1 VSSIVFL
8 GTGTM
13 GLPMA
18 RNLALNGF
26 KVRAWNRTPE
36 RARALV
42 EDGVEVF
49 EDPRTAATGCTVLV
63 TMMSEASAVLDSAPP
78 ALAALE
84 RSERSAIWLQT
95 STIGVEGTELC
106 AELADRH
113 GVQFVDA
120 PVLGT
125 RKPAQDGELVI
136 LGSGPDEALDS
147 CEVLF
152 GALGSR
158 TLRLGPAGAGT
169 RCKLA
174 VNSWIVGLTAVL
186 AETISLAEALEIE
199 PRRFFEAIDGGP
211 LDVPYARLKGE
222 AMIQHDFSDVAFRLA
237 LAAKD
242 ADLVLGAAQE
252 RGLEVPVMRAVA
264 ERIHRV
270 EKAGHGDDDMAA
282 TYLATAS
289 PDSALAAGT
298 HG

>member
-1 VSSIVFL
+1 
-8 GTGTM
+8 M

-18 RNLALNGF
+18 RNLAIDGF
-26 KVRAWNRTPE
+26 TVRAWNRTPE
-36 RARALV
+36 RARPLV
-42 EDGVEVF
+42 NHGVEIF
-49 EDPRTAATGCTVLV
+49 DDPRSAATGCTVLV

-84 RSERSAIWLQT
+84 RNAIWLQT
-95 STIGVEGTELC
+95 STIGLEGTELC

-136 LGSGPDEALDS
+136 LGSGPDAALDS
-147 CEVLF
+147 CELVF

-174 VNSWIVGLTAVL
+174 VNSWLVGLTAVL
-186 AETISLAEALEIE
+186 AETISLAEALEID
-199 PRRFFEAIDGGP
+199 PRRFFEAIEGGA
-211 LDVPYARLKGE
+211 LDLPYARIKGA
-222 AMIQHDFSDVAFRLA
+222 AMIEHNFSDVSFRLS

-242 ADLVLGAAQE
+242 AGLVLGAAQE
-252 RGLEVPVMRAVA
+252 CGLEVPVMRAVA
-264 ERIHRV
+264 ERLHRV

-282 TYLATAS
+282 VTQARE
-289 PDSALAAGT
+289 
-298 HG
+298 